1 MKKHY
6 LFLAT
11 LLVVAAVSV
20 AVVSCK
26 KEKQEPSSSNNT
38 ERAVQSADN
47 MDEYL
52 ISFKKKLLSAQKGE
66 EYISLEQAQR
76 DLGNL
81 LNFDFGDA
89 NYPTDVYQYDTI
101 NLKLAISDDQVDL
114 SQLANTYNEAVAS
127 ILNIYQGID
136 LPEKSVYAISCQFL
150 ENEIRNDDTENV
162 EIVLITRGLNNTYMP
177 HDTLDWRPKNRAGT
191 CDGQFINQKG
201 GPEVMASW
209 LVNTYEPTE
218 CLNGGRLYYTDQGYW
233 YTFGYQHY
241 DTVNDCFM
249 IYTSFDPNQND
260 CCISH
265 EEMEYYYS
273 NILYLFHQQVPINHR
288 FTFISIK
295 HVNLINCYIPI
306 YNEMRE
312 CFCWYVK
319 IGHGKPNCTDTNP
332 IY

>member
-1 MKKHY
+1 MKKSY
-6 LFLAT
+6 LFLTT
-11 LLVVAAVSV
+11 LLVVATISV
-20 AVVSCK
+20 AVVSCE
-26 KEKQEPSSSNNT
+26 KEKQVSSSDNT
-38 ERAVQSADN
+38 EQATLSADN

-101 NLKLAISDDQVDL
+101 NLKLAVSDDQVDL
-114 SQLANTYNEAVAS
+114 SQLANTYNEAVVS

-177 HDTLDWRPKNRAGT
+177 HDTLGWRPKNRAGT

-201 GPEVMASW
+201 GPEVIVSW
-209 LVNTYEPTE
+209 LVNTYEPTA
-218 CLNGGRLYYTDQGYW
+218 CLNGGRLYYTDQGSWETY
-233 YTFGYQHY
+233 GYLHY
-241 DTVNDCFM
+241 DTTNNCFM
-249 IYTSFDPNQND
+249 IYTSFDPDQNGG
-260 CCISH
+260 CISH

-273 NILYLFHQQVPINHR
+273 NILYLFHQQVPISHR
-288 FTFISIK
+288 FTFVSVQ
-295 HVNLINCYIPI
+295 HVNLIHCYVPI
-306 YNEMRE
+306 YEELRDLY
-312 CFCWYVK
+312 CWHVK
-319 IGHGKPNCTDTNP
+319 LGHGKPNCTETNP